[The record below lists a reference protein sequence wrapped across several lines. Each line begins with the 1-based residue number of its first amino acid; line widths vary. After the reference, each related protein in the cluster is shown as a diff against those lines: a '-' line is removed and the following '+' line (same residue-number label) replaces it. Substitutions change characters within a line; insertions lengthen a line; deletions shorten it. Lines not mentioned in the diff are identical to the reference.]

1 MKYLVFALVFLVFV
15 FAVIEISTLGVR
27 IHRGR
32 RIADESVPYAVDRP
46 GASRSLLIVG
56 DSTAVGTG
64 ADRPED
70 SIAGRIADEF
80 DDVSVINLA
89 QNGAMLQDVHEQLRG
104 TGKRSFDVVLIQAGA
119 NDILYGTPLDRI
131 YSSVETL
138 LDAARKRGPHVVF
151 LSNGNIGL
159 APAFFPPLSWVYTWR
174 ARKVRSLFMDAAA
187 ERGVQYVDLFRER
200 SADPFVADPERFY
213 APDFLHPGSE
223 GYRYWYQEIKVQS
236 SLVSALGSP

>member
-1 MKYLVFALVFLVFV
+1 MKYLVVVLVLLAFV
-15 FAVIEISTLGVR
+15 LAVIEISTLGVR

-32 RIADESVPYAVDRP
+32 KIAAESVPYAVNRP

-70 SIAGRIADEF
+70 SIAGRMADEF
-80 DDVSVINLA
+80 DDVSIANLA
-89 QNGAMLQDVHEQLRG
+89 QNGARLQDVHEQLQG
-104 TGKRSFDVVLIQAGA
+104 TGKRSFDVVLVQAGA
-119 NDILYGTPLDRI
+119 NDILYGTPLDQIRT
-131 YSSVETL
+131 SVETL
-138 LDAARKRGPHVVF
+138 LDSACKKGGRVIF

-159 APAFFPPLSWVYTWR
+159 APAFFPPLSWIYTWR

-200 SADPFVADPERFY
+200 GADPFVADPERFY

-236 SLVSALGSP
+236 SLASALASP